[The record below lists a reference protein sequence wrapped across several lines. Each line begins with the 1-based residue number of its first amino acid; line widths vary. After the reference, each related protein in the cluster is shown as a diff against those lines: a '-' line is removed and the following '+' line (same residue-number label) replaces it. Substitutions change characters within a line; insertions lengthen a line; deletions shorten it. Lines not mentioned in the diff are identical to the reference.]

1 MNEIKQVLFHQLSNF
16 GEIDI
21 QAISTN
27 QLRVSIKGSSQSQQK
42 ALLFLNATYA
52 KEEVFFELVSSK
64 TPFVVADHTAIEIN
78 IIDTSGKKHREQA
91 RFDFERLNDLNFCKE
106 IKVTDDPSVWKEW
119 GIDKVPACFSLVSET
134 NTNSVDYYFNAYALP
149 LIEHQLSEGWRIP
162 NLIDIQAF
170 NTIEMV
176 QARRLSAPQHS
187 IERFGT
193 ITSKGFFNYIW
204 LNETQGMK
212 HQLYGIS
219 VFGMPKMHYKHA
231 EKLIGLPLLIIK
243 NISYE

>member
-1 MNEIKQVLFHQLSNF
+1 MNGLKQELLDNLSNY
-16 GEIDI
+16 GEIEI
-21 QAISTN
+21 QEIEDN
-27 QLRVSIKGSSQSQQK
+27 QIRLCIKGSNHSGQK
-42 ALLFLNATYA
+42 ALLFLNTTYA
-52 KEEVFFELVSSK
+52 KKEVFFELVSSK

-78 IIDTSGKKHREQA
+78 IMDTSGKKYREQA
-91 RFDFERLNDLNFCKE
+91 RFDFERMNDLNLCKE

-119 GIDKVPACFSLVSET
+119 GIDRVPACFSLVSET

-149 LIEHQLSEGWRIP
+149 VIEPQLLEGWRIP
-162 NLIDIQAF
+162 NLTDIQAF
-170 NTIEMV
+170 NTFEMV

-231 EKLIGLPLLIIK
+231 EKSIGLPLLIIK
-243 NISYE
+243 NTSHE